1 MDYTLLGRYYLLI
14 IASLIASQAQAV
26 LGNGYN
32 VKSAT
37 FLSPEFVLGP
47 GSVENRFYISIDFP
61 TGHIGIKSFDAEVV
75 DQFGNSIPLHE
86 TYLHH
91 WALFRYHVTK
101 IVGANNSTVR
111 LIRNSG
117 ICQGTVVGQYYGIG
131 SETRKTSTHV
141 PDPYAIHVGNP
152 ADIPDGY
159 EEKWLL
165 NIHAIDT
172 RGVEDSLGCTECI
185 CDLYNVTKDERLRP
199 DYIGGLHCC
208 EDHSQCKLK
217 QGFQG
222 PRRSLYLRYTV
233 KWVDWDDGILPVQ
246 IFIFDVTDTGKRQ
259 PGSTTEKGPEYGCQ
273 VVYDV
278 ASCESHGWCVDVKK
292 THLRMPTSGY
302 VVYGVAHQHT
312 GGIGSTLYRK
322 NGEAICNSAPMYGT
336 GDEAGN
342 ESGYIVGMTTCY
354 PEPGSLKLTAGE
366 ELVLESNYTSTST
379 RGHIGV
385 MGLFYIMVADQ
396 APPSM
401 TLLHDSV
408 SVSLFNEWSGNG
420 WTVLALVGLAVVA
433 VAVGFSIWVKNR
445 RESEDG
451 YRVIS
456 A

>member
-1 MDYTLLGRYYLLI
+1 MDRLGCSSYLLPFLLI
-14 IASLIASQAQAV
+14 IASVIASQAV

-47 GSVENRFYISIDFP
+47 GSVENRVYTSIDFP

-75 DQFGNSIPLHE
+75 DQLGNSIPLHQ

-91 WALFRYHVTK
+91 WLLERYHVTK
-101 IVGANNSTVR
+101 NSSSTTGR
-111 LIRNSG
+111 LVRNSG
-117 ICQGTVVGQYYGIG
+117 ICQGTTLGQYYGLG

-141 PDPYAIHVGNP
+141 PDPYGIQVGNP

-165 NIHAIDT
+165 NVHAIDT
-172 RGVEDSLGCTECI
+172 RGVEDSLGCTECL
-185 CDLYNVTKDERLRP
+185 CDLYNVAKDDISLP
-199 DYIGGLHCC
+199 SGYIGGLRCC
-208 EDHSQCKLK
+208 KDRTQCKLK

-222 PRRSLYLRYTV
+222 PRRSLYLRYTI
-233 KWVDWDDGILPVQ
+233 KWVDWDYGILPVQ
-246 IFIFDVTDTGKRQ
+246 IFIFDVTDKRRSG
-259 PGSTTEKGPEYGCQ
+259 GSTETGCQ
-273 VVYDV
+273 VVEYDV

-292 THLRMPTSGY
+292 TRLRMPTSGY

-312 GGIGSTLYRK
+312 GGIGVTLYLK

-342 ESGYIVGMTTCY
+342 EAGYIVGMTTCY

-379 RGHIGV
+379 RGHTGV
-385 MGLFYIMVADQ
+385 MGLFYILVADE
-396 APPSM
+396 APTSM

-408 SVSLFNEWSGNG
+408 SLFNEISGNG
-420 WTVLALVGLAVVA
+420 STVLALLGLAVVA
-433 VAVGFSIWVKNR
+433 VAVGFSIWLKKR
-445 RESEDG
+445 RENEDG
-451 YRVIS
+451 YHVIS
-456 A
+456 V

>member
-47 GSVENRFYISIDFP
+47 GSVENRFYGSIDFP

-75 DQFGNSIPLHE
+75 DQLGNSIPLHE

-91 WALFRYHVTK
+91 WALARYHVTK
-101 IVGANNSTVR
+101 STGGANNSTFAIV
-111 LIRNSG
+111 RNSG
-117 ICQGTVVGQYYGIG
+117 ICQGTVNGQYYGIG
-131 SETRKTSTHV
+131 SETRKTSTRV
-141 PDPYAIHVGNP
+141 PDPYAIQVGNP

-172 RGVEDSLGCTECI
+172 RGVEDKLGCTECL
-185 CDLYNVTKDERLRP
+185 CNLYNFTNYESLP
-199 DYIGGLHCC
+199 SNYIGGLRCC
-208 EDHSQCKLK
+208 KDHSQCKLK

-222 PRRSLYLRYTV
+222 SRRSLYLRYTV
-233 KWVDWDDGILPVQ
+233 KWVDWDDEILPVQ

-259 PGSTTEKGPEYGCQ
+259 PGSTRDHGPEYGCQ
-273 VVYDV
+273 VEYDV
-278 ASCESHGWCVDVKK
+278 TQCESHGWCVDVKK

-354 PEPGSLKLTAGE
+354 PELGSLKLTAGE
-366 ELVLESNYTSTST
+366 ELVLESNYTSTNT

-408 SVSLFNEWSGNG
+408 SVFNEWSGNG

-433 VAVGFSIWVKNR
+433 VAVGLSIWVKNR

>member
-1 MDYTLLGRYYLLI
+1 MDLPFLLI
-14 IASLIASQAQAV
+14 IATLIASQAV

-47 GSVENRFYISIDFP
+47 GSVENRVYTSIDFP
-61 TGHIGIKSFDAEVV
+61 TGHIGIKSFYAEVV
-75 DQFGNSIPLHE
+75 DQLGNSIPLHE

-91 WALFRYHVTK
+91 WILARYHVTK
-101 IVGANNSTVR
+101 STGGANNSTGTLV
-111 LIRNSG
+111 RNSG
-117 ICQGTVVGQYYGIG
+117 ICQGTTLGQYFGLG

-141 PDPYAIHVGNP
+141 PDPYAIEVGNP
-152 ADIPDGY
+152 TDIPDGY

-165 NIHAIDT
+165 NVHAIDT
-172 RGVEDSLGCTECI
+172 RGVEDSLGCTECL
-185 CDLYNVTKDERLRP
+185 CDLYNVTKYESLP
-199 DYIGGLHCC
+199 SNYIGGLRCC
-208 EDHSQCKLK
+208 KDHSQCKLK

-222 PRRSLYLRYTV
+222 SRRSLYLRYTM
-233 KWVDWDDGILPVQ
+233 KWVDWDNKILPVQ
-246 IFIFDVTDTGKRQ
+246 IFIFDVTDKR
-259 PGSTTEKGPEYGCQ
+259 ENNLYKCLVFKVE
-273 VVYDV
+273 YDV

-322 NGEAICNSAPMYGT
+322 NGEAICHSAPMYGT
-336 GDEAGN
+336 GDEPGN

-354 PEPGSLKLTAGE
+354 PVPGSLKLTAGE

-379 RGHIGV
+379 RGHTGV
-385 MGLFYIMVADQ
+385 MGLFYILVADQ

-408 SVSLFNEWSGNG
+408 SVSFNLLQLFNEISGNG

-433 VAVGFSIWVKNR
+433 VAVGFSSWLKKR

-451 YRVIS
+451 YHVIS
-456 A
+456 P

>member
-322 NGEAICNSAPMYGT
+322 
-336 GDEAGN
+336 
-342 ESGYIVGMTTCY
+342 
-354 PEPGSLKLTAGE
+354 

-408 SVSLFNEWSGNG
+408 SVSVN
-420 WTVLALVGLAVVA
+420 
-433 VAVGFSIWVKNR
+433 
-445 RESEDG
+445 
-451 YRVIS
+451 
-456 A
+456 